1 MDSGFFVGRYFVVVL
16 KQEIVVREP
25 RRMYLFHPLIKQR
38 FQFVIRLGRTDPHRR
53 GCPGARDV
61 ALLQLRA
68 ASHPRFFPFVERNV
82 FSRFRGEVVGRF
94 FHIGKCVDFIEHE
107 YHGFVGGVADFL

>member
-38 FQFVIRLGRTDPHRR
+38 FQFVDVLFFFGRYENAVVVHF
-53 GCPGARDV
+53 
-61 ALLQLRA
+61 
-68 ASHPRFFPFVERNV
+68 SHPRFFPFVERNV

-94 FHIGKCVDFIEHE
+94 LHIGKCVDFIEYE